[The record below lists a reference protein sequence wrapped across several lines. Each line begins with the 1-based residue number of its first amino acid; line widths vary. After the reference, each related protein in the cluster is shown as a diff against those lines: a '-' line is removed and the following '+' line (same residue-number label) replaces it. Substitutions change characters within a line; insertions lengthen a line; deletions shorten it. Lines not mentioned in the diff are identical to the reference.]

1 MTNDAKD
8 KPAPDDESG
17 WPVRDTEDN
26 ALLDAIAC
34 GRVLYREPMEVFAT
48 CDPGKFI
55 GAVESPAEIVGGDG
69 KWLLDKFGGGTGS
82 QEGASDPAYVQAVS
96 LRVCRYCSA
105 QVRADK
111 PCANCGA
118 PDDGD
123 RGPLTMAPMG
133 CVLA

>member
-1 MTNDAKD
+1 MQNGGD
-8 KPAPDDESG
+8 KGKPIVHHNVEY
-17 WPVRDTEDN
+17 
-26 ALLDAIAC
+26 ALLDSVVF
-34 GRVLYREPMEVFAT
+34 GYGFYREPMEVFAT
-48 CDPGKFI
+48 RDPGKFI

-118 PDDGD
+118 PMMGTED
-123 RGPLTMAPMG
+123 R
-133 CVLA
+133 